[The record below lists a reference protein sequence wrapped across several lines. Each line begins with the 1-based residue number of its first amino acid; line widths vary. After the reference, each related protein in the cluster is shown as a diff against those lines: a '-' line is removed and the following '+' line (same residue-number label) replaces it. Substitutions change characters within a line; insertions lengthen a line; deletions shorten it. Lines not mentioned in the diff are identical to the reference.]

1 MSMKL
6 KVSAG
11 GVPAGAYSAKFLGFE
26 AVPNDPTKGYGAGI
40 RWQFEV
46 VAGQHTGSK
55 AGRITNAT
63 PTAKNA
69 CGKMLSGLT
78 GKALKPGEEVDLG
91 QFVGKVYLI
100 VVQDSDGGGSRVETV
115 SVPPI

>member
-11 GVPAGAYSAKFLGFE
+11 GVPAGAYSAKFLGVE
-26 AVPNDPTKGYGAGI
+26 VVPEDPTKGYGAGI

-46 VAGQHTGSK
+46 VGGQHTGSK
-55 AGRITNAT
+55 AGRITTAT

-69 CGKMLSGLT
+69 CGKMLSGMT
-78 GKALKPGEEVDLG
+78 GQALKSGEEVDLG
-91 QFVGKVYLI
+91 QFVGKAFFV
-100 VVQDSDGGGSRVETV
+100 VVQDTNGGGTRVETV
-115 SVPPI
+115 SIPPI